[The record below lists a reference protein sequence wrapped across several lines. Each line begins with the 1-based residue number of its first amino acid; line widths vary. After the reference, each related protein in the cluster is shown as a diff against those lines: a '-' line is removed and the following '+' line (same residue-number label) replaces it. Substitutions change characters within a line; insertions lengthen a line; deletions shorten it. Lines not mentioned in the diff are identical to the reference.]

1 MIKVRLNRP
10 EFAYDIH
17 SLVKAFYPA
26 EDVNV
31 CAGEKKED
39 NISKRDEQPVTGHAS
54 ILFDK
59 NSVHSVISAPDG
71 TVLNEDR
78 LVSEKMDDRK
88 TARNVLKTLLYRQL
102 IAITGKKLP
111 WGNLTGIRPTKIPMD
126 LLDEGKTPDEI
137 RASMQEHYF
146 VSAGKAD
153 LAVQTALREKKI
165 LDRIP
170 YRDGYSLYVG
180 IPFCPSICLYCSFSS
195 SPLALWKNRVDDYLD
210 ALIREIEASAHLFDG
225 YSLQSIYIG
234 GGTPTTLE
242 PMQMDRLLSALER
255 VFDRK
260 NVLEFTVE
268 AGRPDTIS
276 AEKLKVLREH
286 AISRISINPQTMN
299 QKTLDLIGRKHT
311 VDEIRSAYSLARDL
325 GFDNINM
332 DTIVGLPGEGIE
344 EVRSTMEELVKLKPD
359 NITVHSLALKRAA
372 RLNLMKDQY
381 MDSSFFNTS
390 QIMDLTRQIC
400 AENGLY
406 PYYLYRQKNIAGNF
420 ENVGYAASGKEGLYN
435 ILIMEE
441 VQSILALGA
450 GASTKLVEKDG
461 LIERI
466 ENVKDISNYID
477 RIEEMIRRKQV
488 IPGKVTNLRQ

>member
-102 IAITGKKLP
+102 SAITGKKLP

-126 LLDEGKTPDEI
+126 LLDEGNTPDEI

-165 LDRIP
+165 LF
-170 YRDGYSLYVG
+170 SLYMTYSDRTSFSETNEVTIQNVLTSQSSLFFLIAEDG
-180 IPFCPSICLYCSFSS
+180 TKVSYEKECYESRLKQEFPCILMDYYGDAQSICRATTEHRHL
-195 SPLALWKNRVDDYLD
+195 L
-210 ALIREIEASAHLFDG
+210 EIGEDGTVLFPKEKA
-225 YSLQSIYIG
+225 
-234 GGTPTTLE
+234 GTP
-242 PMQMDRLLSALER
+242 
-255 VFDRK
+255 FD
-260 NVLEFTVE
+260 
-268 AGRPDTIS
+268 
-276 AEKLKVLREH
+276 
-286 AISRISINPQTMN
+286 
-299 QKTLDLIGRKHT
+299 
-311 VDEIRSAYSLARDL
+311 
-325 GFDNINM
+325 FDAPL
-332 DTIVGLPGEGIE
+332 TE
-344 EVRSTMEELVKLKPD
+344 TLVK
-359 NITVHSLALKRAA
+359 
-372 RLNLMKDQY
+372 
-381 MDSSFFNTS
+381 
-390 QIMDLTRQIC
+390 IM
-400 AENGLY
+400 
-406 PYYLYRQKNIAGNF
+406 P
-420 ENVGYAASGKEGLYN
+420 
-435 ILIMEE
+435 
-441 VQSILALGA
+441 
-450 GASTKLVEKDG
+450 
-461 LIERI
+461 
-466 ENVKDISNYID
+466 
-477 RIEEMIRRKQV
+477 RRS
-488 IPGKVTNLRQ
+488 